1 MLLHSVME
9 ENDKKLNDIGNIQ
22 NEIYNNTF
30 DWLHLTESKLV
41 SGQRNMKLAMEYA
54 NQKLENMSMNQLGND
69 LPALI
74 VDHFNVTVSKIAF
87 GQMKLQAELQSTE
100 QEVRNISRSLHQFQ
114 EILQSQL
121 NTTKSLLLSITQS
134 RMEDVMQKLSNMS
147 LNQVNFYNSTSNQQ
161 NIIDSSLDEISIYL
175 HMLHNRTW
183 DKIVSGQAAL
193 EQAIAKQDRFHNTT
207 WYQLNVTEINIIA
220 ALSKLQA
227 RWLSGEKDTREA
239 FEKNHRTLL
248 NISMSQ
254 NDFFENSMNLQK
266 ESMTQ
271 NNMTDTVLV
280 SGHNL
285 LLSKIDDVTELMT
298 AYNENT
304 SAKLEEVDKFRSL
317 KLNEMGTL
325 LTRLHSEQI
334 KGYGNIVHHI
344 NQTFQNHLDDS
355 QDSLKAALTVNAE
368 KINGTL
374 NQILNNSKHLHTN
387 QQEGFNETITH
398 ITKILK
404 NHHNDWTENM
414 IKILNETSTMS
425 LEPMILD
432 NLISV
437 QSLLQE
443 SDDHLFRLLEGV
455 IGNQHNLSKAF
466 LSSDYE
472 LQIARNESMME
483 ELEMREIFSA
493 LLNVS
498 HINSLELSKINQ
510 DIISLLMKNNAE
522 LYGKLNLQL
531 NFFNE
536 TRNSIM
542 PGW

>member
-1 MLLHSVME
+1 M
-9 ENDKKLNDIGNIQ
+9 
-22 NEIYNNTF
+22 
-30 DWLHLTESKLV
+30 
-41 SGQRNMKLAMEYA
+41 
-54 NQKLENMSMNQLGND
+54 
-69 LPALI
+69 
-74 VDHFNVTVSKIAF
+74 
-87 GQMKLQAELQSTE
+87 
-100 QEVRNISRSLHQFQ
+100 
-114 EILQSQL
+114 
-121 NTTKSLLLSITQS
+121 
-134 RMEDVMQKLSNMS
+134 
-147 LNQVNFYNSTSNQQ
+147 
-161 NIIDSSLDEISIYL
+161 
-175 HMLHNRTW
+175 
-183 DKIVSGQAAL
+183 
-193 EQAIAKQDRFHNTT
+193 
-207 WYQLNVTEINIIA
+207 
-220 ALSKLQA
+220 
-227 RWLSGEKDTREA
+227 
-239 FEKNHRTLL
+239 
-248 NISMSQ
+248 
-254 NDFFENSMNLQK
+254 
-266 ESMTQ
+266 
-271 NNMTDTVLV
+271 
-280 SGHNL
+280 
-285 LLSKIDDVTELMT
+285 
-298 AYNENT
+298 
-304 SAKLEEVDKFRSL
+304 
-317 KLNEMGTL
+317 
-325 LTRLHSEQI
+325 
-334 KGYGNIVHHI
+334 
-344 NQTFQNHLDDS
+344 
-355 QDSLKAALTVNAE
+355 KAALTVNAE

-414 IKILNETSTMS
+414 MKILNETSTMS